1 MIIADFIGGPYSG
14 ETRALEEAVHV
25 YQLRYLT
32 AESMSEALVSDP
44 DEPLLPVPDVV
55 TYRRESKMKA
65 RANDGTR
72 IYRYNYQGVLRG
84 EDPWATEK

>member
-1 MIIADFIGGPYSG
+1 MIIADFIGGPYNG

-25 YQLRYLT
+25 HQLRYLS
-32 AESMSEALVSDP
+32 ADALIEADP
-44 DEPLLPVPDVV
+44 DELLPVPDVV

-72 IYRYNYQGVLRG
+72 IYRYNYEGVLRG
-84 EDPWATEK
+84 EDPWATDK